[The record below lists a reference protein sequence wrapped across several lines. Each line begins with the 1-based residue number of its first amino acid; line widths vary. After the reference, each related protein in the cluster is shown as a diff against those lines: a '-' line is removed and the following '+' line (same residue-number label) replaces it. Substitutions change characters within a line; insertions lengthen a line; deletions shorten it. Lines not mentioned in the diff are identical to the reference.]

1 MPSCIPRST
10 ERVPCQALLATLAE
24 PYFTVMSAAALD
36 DAFVSEASRRV
47 QEDQNRADFMEFLY
61 SLDQRSNSDHPRHHT
76 YTGLFQDYAL
86 CLGIA
91 ALQDISKEWHLE
103 RSYVEGESSDEG
115 ASGDV
120 EP

>member
-1 MPSCIPRST
+1 MTGR
-10 ERVPCQALLATLAE
+10 ALLATVAE
-24 PYFTVMSAAALD
+24 SYFSAMSAAASVV
-36 DAFVSEASRRV
+36 AFASEVSRRV

-61 SLDQRSNSDHPRHHT
+61 NLDERSSPGHPRHHT

-103 RSYVEGESSDEG
+103 QSSAERESSDEG